1 MNMKPK
7 TGKMVLTI
15 WGARGSIPSPGSKTA
30 HFGGNTSCIEIRAGK
45 EILILDAGTGI
56 RELGMKLITEGKISA
71 SILLTHYHW
80 DHIMGLPFFAP
91 GYPPQNH
98 FRIYGENKAGTSLR
112 SILDGQM
119 SAPYFPVRLDE
130 MMSQMEFIEISANQN
145 FNIGEVQVSTYPA
158 RHPDS
163 CVSYR
168 ISYEGKVVTYATD
181 TEHGQEIDPHLL
193 KSARDAD
200 VLFYDAAYT
209 EDEYP
214 KKLGWGHSTWAEG
227 IKLARAAK
235 ARQLILWHHEPSHTD
250 LIVKKIEQMAQK
262 EFPNCQAAYEGMEI
276 IL

>member
-1 MNMKPK
+1 MQPK
-7 TGKMVLTI
+7 SGKVVLTI

-30 HFGGNTSCIEIRAGK
+30 HYGGNTSCIELRLGK
-45 EILILDAGTGI
+45 ELLILDAGTGI
-56 RELGMKLITEGKISA
+56 RELGMKLIKEGKISA

-80 DHIMGLPFFAP
+80 DHIMGLPFFGP
-91 GYPPQNH
+91 GYSPHNH

-112 SILDGQM
+112 SILYGQM

-130 MMSQMEFIEISANQN
+130 MMSQMEFIEIGPHQN

-168 ISYEGKVVTYATD
+168 ISYEGRVITYATD
-181 TEHGQEIDPHLL
+181 TEHTQEIDHHLL

-200 VLFYDAAYT
+200 ILIYDSAYT
-209 EDEYP
+209 ESEYP
-214 KKLGWGHSTWAEG
+214 QKVGWGHSTWAEG

-235 ARQLILWHHEPSHTD
+235 VKRLILWHHEPSHTD
-250 LIVKKIEQMAQK
+250 LIVRKIEQEARQH
-262 EFPNCQAAYEGMEI
+262 FRNCQAAYEGMKI
-276 IL
+276 TL